1 MTLLKISFIFLI
13 VLFTVNSTAQKP
25 VINIL
30 DSGKKTSLRGLS
42 VVDDSV
48 VWASGSNGKIARS
61 TNGGKSFK
69 WLTVQGYEKR
79 DFRDIEAFDANTA
92 LIMAVAEPAI
102 ILKTKDG
109 GKTWKKAFED
119 TTKGMF
125 LDAMDFD
132 NSSGIVVGDPIENKI
147 YIAFTNNY
155 GESWQKL
162 AYKKNILYSTEGMFA
177 ASGTNVK
184 LLSQENKSGLNEVLV
199 TGGKKSRLF
208 YKGSPFNLD
217 IIQGEESQGANS
229 VAINLTRDT
238 IIVVGGDFKN
248 DTSKKGNCDIIS
260 VHHDSVLHIK
270 PITPPHG
277 YRSCVEYI
285 TKDKLINCGTSG
297 VDISNDGG
305 MNWELISTKSF
316 HVCKKAKQGNKL
328 FLAGA
333 NGKIAILSYQ

>member
-1 MTLLKISFIFLI
+1 
-13 VLFTVNSTAQKP
+13 
-25 VINIL
+25 
-30 DSGKKTSLRGLS
+30 
-42 VVDDSV
+42 
-48 VWASGSNGKIARS
+48 
-61 TNGGKSFK
+61 
-69 WLTVQGYEKR
+69 
-79 DFRDIEAFDANTA
+79 

-109 GKTWKKAFED
+109 GKTWKKVFED

-125 LDAMDFD
+125 LDAMDFN

-162 AYKKNILYSTEGMFA
+162 PYKKNIFYSSEGMFA
-177 ASGTNVK
+177 ASGSNVK
-184 LLSQENKSGLNEVLV
+184 LLSPENKNGLNEVLV

-208 YKGSPFNLD
+208 YKGSPFDLD
-217 IIQGEESQGANS
+217 IIQGEESQGANT
-229 VAINLTRDT
+229 VAINSKSDT

-248 DTSKKGNCDIIS
+248 DTSKNGNCDIIS
-260 VHHDSVLHIK
+260 LHHGNIFHIK
-270 PITPPHG
+270 PTTPPHG

-285 TKDKLINCGTSG
+285 TKDKLIACGTSG
-297 VDISNDGG
+297 VDISNDAG

-316 HVCKKAKQGNKL
+316 HVCKKAKQGSKV